1 MNPFLLKYS
10 KDLEDY
16 DSLRTDSSKSESTTK
31 KLQESYNPNSLTK
44 LNDSP
49 NKEDKITEFNS
60 ELPEN
65 SCIELIKEKNNPSEF
80 EALFPLNHKEGKKK
94 RCSTAFARFKKRY
107 SLSTKEEEKKLKD
120 SDKIKNI
127 VEMIE
132 KKMKLENL
140 EEEKNK
146 GFLDRRNAITKNEI
160 PMKRKIKVKNQK
172 KKGEK
177 FEAVDIE

>member
-16 DSLRTDSSKSESTTK
+16 DSLRTYSSKSDSTAK

-60 ELPEN
+60 GLPEN

-107 SLSTKEEEKKLKD
+107 SLSTIEEEKKLKD

-132 KKMKLENL
+132 MKMNLENFG
-140 EEEKNK
+140 EKNK

-160 PMKRKIKVKNQK
+160 PMKRKLKVKNQK
-172 KKGEK
+172 KKGQK

>member
-65 SCIELIKEKNNPSEF
+65 SCIELTKEKNNPSEF

-107 SLSTKEEEKKLKD
+107 SLSTIEEEKKLKD

-127 VEMIE
+127 VEIIE
-132 KKMKLENL
+132 KEMKLENFG
-140 EEEKNK
+140 EKNK

-160 PMKRKIKVKNQK
+160 PMKRKLKVKNQK
-172 KKGEK
+172 KKGQK

>member
-65 SCIELIKEKNNPSEF
+65 SCIELTKEKNNPSEF

-107 SLSTKEEEKKLKD
+107 SLSTIEEEKKLKD

-127 VEMIE
+127 VEIIE
-132 KKMKLENL
+132 KEMKLEN
-140 EEEKNK
+140 
-146 GFLDRRNAITKNEI
+146 
-160 PMKRKIKVKNQK
+160 
-172 KKGEK
+172 
-177 FEAVDIE
+177 